1 MSAILAMSF
10 SMTLQRYEIFLCFAN
25 ISPKIRVKFQVLTS
39 KISTYILLYAS
50 GINRGREDG
59 RDDGRDQGRGDGSDE
74 KSNPPL
80 NKGIPKR

>member
-1 MSAILAMSF
+1 
-10 SMTLQRYEIFLCFAN
+10 MTLQRYKIFLCFAN
-25 ISPKIRVKFQVLTS
+25 ISPQIRVKFQVLTS

-74 KSNPPL
+74 KCKSPL
-80 NKGIPKR
+80 NKGVQTR